1 MLVTINKND
10 KKVWD
15 ITPNSGRFQGQVVAT
30 AEGIDLTSVVAG
42 TNSVVGTLKAVW
54 GIQIKDEVYDDLET
68 IRALGLGRAF
78 TASAEYPVAWS
89 TKGLYDPD
97 SGKILRRCQRMVIL
111 GSSIFRRG

>member
-15 ITPNSGRFQGQVVAT
+15 ITPNSGRFQGRVVAT
-30 AEGIDLTSVVAG
+30 AEGIDLTSVVVG
-42 TNSVVGTLKAVW
+42 TNSVVGALKAVW

-78 TASAEYPVAWS
+78 TSGAEHPVAWS
-89 TKGLYDPD
+89 TKGLYDTD